1 MLELKVAAVQ
11 SFALL
16 INNFREWAQTRK
28 GERRERGQARPGQA
42 REIKCREN
50 GLNINLLN
58 ITTLKWQYF
67 SQYHNWKLN
76 KKRV

>member
-28 GERRERGQARPGQA
+28 GERRERGQARSGQA
-42 REIKCREN
+42 M
-50 GLNINLLN
+50 
-58 ITTLKWQYF
+58 
-67 SQYHNWKLN
+67 
-76 KKRV
+76 

>member
-28 GERRERGQARPGQA
+28 GERREPGQARPGQGDKMSGK
-42 REIKCREN
+42 RIK
-50 GLNINLLN
+50 
-58 ITTLKWQYF
+58 Y
-67 SQYHNWKLN
+67 
-76 KKRV
+76 